1 MRRLQYLV
9 IVFMALLADLSLPA
23 YAQQESGPS
32 SNARKPPSSP
42 SIVTMT
48 PIKPQAPAFGA
59 GPVRTFYDVTQVP
72 TPDSFIVN
80 KIASPTQPANMVGA
94 KDNETALSSDSA
106 PSYTPATLAL
116 IKKEAEHYASIAAN
130 GGWPEVPQA
139 LASGQ
144 SGAAVLTLR
153 KRLAAE
159 GDLDAAQISN
169 PQWDQALTNAIRQFQ
184 GRMGLK
190 QNGQVRG
197 ATLTALNISADVRAR
212 QLASSYNRMAGINF
226 SFGDRYVVVNIP
238 SAVVEAVENGHV
250 AHRYVAVVG
259 DVDHPSPE
267 IIARV
272 QAINLNPTWTVP
284 TSIIKNEIIPKMRKD
299 PAYLKRMKI
308 RILDSHGDEV
318 KPMAIN
324 WSGNSAINY
333 TLRQDSGAGNS
344 LGNIRINMPN
354 AQAVYMH
361 DTPSKKFFG
370 RDYRFLS
377 HGCVR
382 VADVF
387 SFAQWLLEGT
397 NTGSKSG
404 VWDKASLRAKADDGE
419 RTDIKLARS
428 TPVIWTYM
436 TGWVSEDGL
445 VHFRDDVY
453 GKDRE
458 SSLQVL
464 RQ

>member
-1 MRRLQYLV
+1 M
-9 IVFMALLADLSLPA
+9 
-23 YAQQESGPS
+23 
-32 SNARKPPSSP
+32 
-42 SIVTMT
+42 
-48 PIKPQAPAFGA
+48 
-59 GPVRTFYDVTQVP
+59 
-72 TPDSFIVN
+72 
-80 KIASPTQPANMVGA
+80 
-94 KDNETALSSDSA
+94 
-106 PSYTPATLAL
+106 
-116 IKKEAEHYASIAAN
+116 
-130 GGWPEVPQA
+130 
-139 LASGQ
+139 
-144 SGAAVLTLR
+144 
-153 KRLAAE
+153 
-159 GDLDAAQISN
+159 
-169 PQWDQALTNAIRQFQ
+169 
-184 GRMGLK
+184 
-190 QNGQVRG
+190 
-197 ATLTALNISADVRAR
+197 
-212 QLASSYNRMAGINF
+212 
-226 SFGDRYVVVNIP
+226 
-238 SAVVEAVENGHV
+238 